1 MNMIRSIFKN
11 PSAFAAL
18 YRAPASNNVKGCRN
32 KPGNPPSLH
41 TFIFEM
47 ISKPLRIKFIYTMI
61 CVLLMLTSCSGKKEP
76 LAANGKF
83 KIVTTT
89 GMIKDA
95 VEHVVGDKAEVIA
108 LMGPGVDPHLYKAT
122 QGDLKKLTAADIV
135 FYNGLHL
142 EGKMGEV
149 FEKLGHLK
157 PVIAVSKNIPE
168 SRLRTIPGFNNT
180 HDPHI
185 WFDVSLWEEAVK
197 TITEFMV
204 EHDSA
209 SAQVYQQNSKAYR
222 HQMDSLHH
230 SIKQQLQQIPAEQRV
245 LITAHDAF
253 GYFGDAYG
261 IEVHGLQGIST
272 VSEFGLKDVTDL
284 VNFIIDRKIKAI
296 FVETSVSQKSINAV
310 VEGCNQ
316 KGWNVRI
323 GGSLYSDAMGAAGT
337 PEGNYLGMV
346 NANVNTI
353 VTALK

>member
-1 MNMIRSIFKN
+1 MIRSTYSKLIYLILTGVIL
-11 PSAFAAL
+11 SACA
-18 YRAPASNNVKGCRN
+18 
-32 KPGNPPSLH
+32 
-41 TFIFEM
+41 
-47 ISKPLRIKFIYTMI
+47 
-61 CVLLMLTSCSGKKEP
+61 GKKEVP
-76 LAANGKF
+76 IGERKIR
-83 KIVTTT
+83 IVTTT

-122 QGDLKKLTAADIV
+122 QGDLEKLTSADIV

-149 FEKLGHLK
+149 FEKLGRLK

-168 SRLRTIPGFNNT
+168 SRLRTIPGFDNL

-185 WFDVSLWEEAVK
+185 WFDVKLWEEAV
-197 TITEFMV
+197 IAARDFMV
-204 EHDSA
+204 EYDSA
-209 SAQVYQQNSKAYR
+209 SAQLYEQNSTVYLK
-222 HQMDSLHH
+222 QMDSLHN
-230 SIKQQLQQIPAEQRV
+230 SIGEQLKQIPAEQRV

-261 IEVHGLQGIST
+261 IEVRGLQGIST

-284 VNFIIDRKIKAI
+284 VNFIISRKIKAI

-310 VEGCNQ
+310 MEGCNQ
-316 KGWNVRI
+316 KGWNVKI
-323 GGSLYSDAMGAAGT
+323 GGSLYSDAMGTAGT
-337 PEGNYLGMV
+337 PSGNYLGMV
-346 NANVNTI
+346 SANVNTI

>member
-1 MNMIRSIFKN
+1 MIKS
-11 PSAFAAL
+11 L
-18 YRAPASNNVKGCRN
+18 YIKLTYTVLAV
-32 KPGNPPSLH
+32 
-41 TFIFEM
+41 M
-47 ISKPLRIKFIYTMI
+47 ILVA
-61 CVLLMLTSCSGKKEP
+61 CAGKKETP
-76 LAANGKF
+76 DANKKL

-95 VEHVVGDKAEVIA
+95 VEHVVGDKAEVTA

-122 QGDLKKLTAADIV
+122 QGDLEKLTSADII

-149 FEKLGHLK
+149 FEKLGRLK
-157 PVIAVSKNIPE
+157 PVIAVAKDIPE
-168 SRLRTIPGFNNT
+168 SRLRTIPGFNNV

-185 WFDVSLWEEAVK
+185 WFDVNLWKEAVK
-197 TITEFMV
+197 AVTVSMV
-204 EHDSA
+204 EYDSA
-209 SAQVYQQNSKAYR
+209 STQLYQQNAATYL
-222 HQMDSLHH
+222 HQMDSLHN
-230 SIKQQLQQIPAEQRV
+230 SVKEQLKQIPAEQRV

-261 IEVHGLQGIST
+261 IEVRGLQGIST

-284 VNFIIDRKIKAI
+284 VNFIIARKIKAI

-316 KGWNVRI
+316 KGWNVKI

-346 NANVNTI
+346 SANVNTI

>member
-1 MNMIRSIFKN
+1 MQKLS
-11 PSAFAAL
+11 
-18 YRAPASNNVKGCRN
+18 
-32 KPGNPPSLH
+32 
-41 TFIFEM
+41 
-47 ISKPLRIKFIYTMI
+47 IKFIHALFA
-61 CVLLMLTSCSGKKEP
+61 VLILLSACADKKDQP
-76 LAANGKF
+76 IGDRKL

-122 QGDLKKLTAADIV
+122 QGDLEKLTSADIV

-157 PVIAVSKNIPE
+157 PVIAVSKDIPE
-168 SRLRTIPGFNNT
+168 SRLRTIPGFDNL

-185 WFDVSLWEEAVK
+185 WFDVKLWEEAVK
-197 TITEFMV
+197 AVTGFMA
-204 EHDSA
+204 EYDSA
-209 SAQVYQQNSKAYR
+209 STSLYESNSKAYLLE
-222 HQMDSLHH
+222 MDSLHN
-230 SIKQQLQQIPAEQRV
+230 SVKQQLLQIPVEQRV

-261 IEVHGLQGIST
+261 IEVRGLQGIST
-272 VSEFGLKDVTDL
+272 VSEFGLKDVTEL
-284 VNFIIDRKIKAI
+284 VNFIITRKIKAI

-316 KGWNVRI
+316 KGWNVKI
-323 GGSLYSDAMGAAGT
+323 GGSLYSDAMGTAGT

-346 NANVNTI
+346 SANVNLI